1 MSAKWYDLRMLL
13 RILARVQGGRVR
25 IDEPYDAPDGTEVEV
40 IVDGDDLTAEDRA
53 LLHAELAASLA
64 ETDRGGGVPADQV
77 IAELRAL
84 RKELR

>member
-1 MSAKWYDLRMLL
+1 MLL
-13 RILARVQGGRVR
+13 RVLTRVEGGRVR

-53 LLHAELAASLA
+53 LLHAELAAALA
-64 ETDRGGGVPADQV
+64 ETDRGEGVSADQV

-84 RKELR
+84 GKQLR